1 MFCHHRHH
9 KNKSH
14 MMEDMNGM
22 MGSKLGMVLTAGA
35 LIYLGSKLMH
45 RMKYH

>member
-9 KNKSH
+9 NNKSH
-14 MMEDMNGM
+14 MM
-22 MGSKLGMVLTAGA
+22 GSLGMVLTAGA
-35 LIYLGSKLMH
+35 LVYLGSKLIH

>member
-9 KNKSH
+9 NNKSH
-14 MMEDMNGM
+14 M

-35 LIYLGSKLMH
+35 LVYLGSKLIH

>member
-1 MFCHHRHH
+1 MFCHHWHH
-9 KNKSH
+9 NNKSD
-14 MMEDMNGM
+14 MMEDMHCM
-22 MGSKLGMVLTAGA
+22 MGSKLGMVFTAGA